1 MWKTNRVSSLYSCF
15 SHCIF
20 FIVCIYFYISFSFL
34 ETVGTFL
41 SKISA
46 LMCITKIW
54 RKCSLVRLLAHLVT
68 IDTGYTFFFSLA
80 LFYFIFQLTSLSC
93 GFNGHLLN
101 LQCHFFCV
109 CSGLFTDLPV
119 DWFVAISILL
129 HQMLKVCYLHWFQCL
144 VSVHCTLCT
153 FLCVFEG
160 VIFILCYPSMLFVLL
175 N

>member
-1 MWKTNRVSSLYSCF
+1 MEDKSGVLFIFVFLSLY
-15 SHCIF
+15 F

-54 RKCSLVRLLAHLVT
+54 RKCSLVRLLSHLVT
-68 IDTGYTFFFSLA
+68 IDTGYTFFFLVWPCFI
-80 LFYFIFQLTSLSC
+80 LFSNWHSSVVDLMDIYLIYSAIF
-93 GFNGHLLN
+93 F
-101 LQCHFFCV
+101 V